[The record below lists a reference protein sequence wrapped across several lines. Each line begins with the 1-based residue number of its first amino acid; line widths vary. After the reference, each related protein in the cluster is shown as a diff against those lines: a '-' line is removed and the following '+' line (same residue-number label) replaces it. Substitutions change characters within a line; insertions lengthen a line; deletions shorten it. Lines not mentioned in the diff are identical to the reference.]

1 MEAIYTNPIITEE
14 FLNKYKGKNPNWGY
28 TGLGYFV
35 YKRTYSR
42 TMQDGQKEEWYQ
54 TVARCIN
61 GAQNIGAEYTKEE
74 AERLYDHVFNLRCNF
89 AGRMLWQLGT
99 PHVERF
105 LGNSLLNCWF
115 VQINDQEKFSF
126 LFENLM
132 LGGGVGFSVRRE
144 DVHELP
150 KVKADVKIEHIN
162 TKDATFI
169 VPDSRE
175 GWVSLLRKVLRSYF
189 INGKSFTYST
199 ILVRG
204 YGEPIKGFGGVAS
217 GPGILVEGITK
228 ICEVFDSRAGKK
240 LRSIDALDI
249 CNLIGSIVVSGNV
262 RRSAQIAIGDPDDYL
277 YLRAKRWDLG
287 NIPNSRA
294 LSNNTIYADDFTHI
308 SHDFWQGYYGNGEPY
323 GLYNVKL
330 AQKMG
335 RVGEPRKD
343 NATGTNPCGEI
354 TLSDSECCNLSE
366 LYLNNIS
373 SKEVLMD
380 CAKLLY
386 KTQKAVCALNFIHE
400 ETNRIVHKNMRIG
413 VGVTGICQSLDKI
426 EWLDDTYRE
435 LRRFDIEWSKQRG
448 WPESIKLTTIKP
460 SGTLSLL
467 AGASPGIHPGFSK
480 HYIRRVRMASD
491 DDLVKICRDLGY
503 KIEFARK
510 LDGKDDHTTSIVE
523 FPCHAGD
530 KVILVKD
537 MTAIRQLELVKQIQK
552 EWSDNSVSVTVY
564 YRKEELNDIKT
575 WLEKNYKD
583 HIKSVSFLL
592 HSDHGFTQ
600 APLEEISEEQ
610 YIELA
615 KNIKPIQYN
624 QISGDSLNVD
634 ECMTGSCPIK

>member
-1 MEAIYTNPIITEE
+1 MESIYTNPIITEE
-14 FLNKYKGKNPNWGY
+14 FLNKYKGKNPQWGFN
-28 TGLGYFV
+28 GLGYFV

-42 TMQDGQKEEWYQ
+42 TKQDGNKEEWYE